1 MAVVRSWS
9 PRRARHGV
17 TVAFVVC
24 AAVAVAASACG
35 NASPR
40 ENFDAA
46 RDARRDILPK
56 GSPTDWF
63 VHAPIGT
70 PITGRVRPQITN
82 VQLTDLDR
90 DGLPDVLVCD
100 AAAHRVSW
108 IRQAAPGEYVER
120 TIAEVPAPAH
130 VEPVDIDGD
139 GDLDLVVADLG
150 ALFPDNRRIGSVI
163 VLEND
168 GASRFTVHA
177 VAAGLA
183 RVADVRAG
191 DLDGDGDI
199 DLAVAAFGYDQGETL
214 WLENRG
220 GWQFVP
226 HVLQRLSGAINA
238 VVVDIN
244 QDGHPDIV
252 TLVSQ
257 EWEEVWAFVNDGK
270 GHFTDRL
277 LWGSTNADFGSS
289 WITLVDLDRDGDPD
303 VLYSNGD
310 AFDYAPDNSRPWH
323 GVQWLENRGELRFA
337 LHRIADL
344 SGASSPQ
351 AVDIDGDGDL
361 DVVVVSA
368 YNRWSDPNAR
378 SLVWLE
384 NDGRQRFR
392 MHDIASSP
400 THLVTLAAGD
410 MNGDGRPDLVT
421 GGLHIS
427 PPFDRMGRVTLW
439 VNHGNGPR

>member
-9 PRRARHGV
+9 PRRAWHGA

-35 NASPR
+35 DASPR

-63 VHAPIGT
+63 VHAPIGN

-82 VQLTDLDR
+82 VQITDLDR

-168 GASRFTVHA
+168 GASRFTVHP
-177 VAAGLA
+177 VAEGLA

-323 GVQWLENRGELRFA
+323 GVRAKLADADPHSAGPPGQVRRAVRF
-337 LHRIADL
+337 LIRRPERDSTGPGLKTRPTYVEDPHLPSRRQTSL
-344 SGASSPQ
+344 SSP
-351 AVDIDGDGDL
+351 IPPP
-361 DVVVVSA
+361 
-368 YNRWSDPNAR
+368 SDETHHRR
-378 SLVWLE
+378 SLQSHACRAQP
-384 NDGRQRFR
+384 GAPR
-392 MHDIASSP
+392 
-400 THLVTLAAGD
+400 
-410 MNGDGRPDLVT
+410 
-421 GGLHIS
+421 GGL
-427 PPFDRMGRVTLW
+427 DGECRGGRIVSFPLLQD
-439 VNHGNGPR
+439 